1 MNMERS
7 AGLLLLASTA
17 LPALFSCTREMEP
30 VQAPEPQTLV
40 IKATREGDG
49 PATKTELVDGKT
61 YWSVGDKISIFFGK
75 GTDGGA
81 EFSSLNTEPSASA
94 DFTGVLTAVTGSEN
108 GSSSRKYFWGVYP
121 YSENNSVTLSG
132 SLNYLTTVVSDVQYG
147 MADSYSPGQNVWIG
161 HDLGLELSFKS
172 LLSGIKFTFSRGD
185 IGMVTIEGN
194 NGEYLAGKVNVLMDS
209 GVPEVSGVLE
219 GKTVLTLKPYG
230 GGTFQSGTVYR
241 ALFLPTN
248 FTEGLTVRFFT
259 TTNSMGTRTFGSLN
273 FERNKPKNAENAD
286 FKDVTWE
293 NYSVTGISTF
303 EHYNYAMSKG
313 STLTL
318 STTALP
324 EYAWN
329 AQLTWESSSPSVAS
343 VSEDG
348 VVTALS
354 AGTAMITATT
364 VEGGYSTDCYVTVL
378 SDAPKGYVNMGNGI
392 NMATCNVGADSPE
405 EVGDY
410 FAWGETSPKSTY
422 TWSNYKWGTQ
432 TAITKYNENSSLGT
446 IDGLTTLE
454 AEDDAATVNLGSRWR
469 IPTKDEIDSLEEI
482 CETIEANMNGKN
494 GYILKSVVTDNT
506 VFIPM
511 SGEMGES
518 GLALEDEMSFFWT
531 STLYTSFYSTSSY
544 TALMINVDGLFSNNI
559 QRYYGYPVRAVYTA
573 PSLNGHE
580 YVEMGDGLK
589 WATTNIGAENPEDY
603 GDYFAWGE
611 TVTKESYSWA
621 TYKHMQEGQSG
632 WKHIIKYTFADSQTE
647 GIWYD
652 SEGNFIGDGK
662 TSLKDYDYADD
673 AARQI
678 WKGTWRIPT
687 DAEWTALRNADNF
700 DWTWTLDYE
709 GTGVAGQIVT
719 SKVSGYEGNSIFLPA
734 AGLRYGT
741 SLRYAG
747 SGGDYWSSSLYE
759 DNSGYAGRVLFD
771 SGGVG
776 RSSYDRYDGLSV
788 RPVSE

>member
-1 MNMERS
+1 M
-7 AGLLLLASTA
+7 LASAA

-61 YWSVGDKISIFFGK
+61 YWSVGDKISVFFGS
-75 GTDGGA
+75 GTGGGA
-81 EFSSLNTEPSASA
+81 EFTSRNTEPAASA
-94 DFTGVLTAVTGSEN
+94 DFEGILNAVTGSEN

-161 HDLGLELSFKS
+161 RDTGLELSFKS
-172 LLSGIKFTFSRGD
+172 LLSGIKFTFSRDD
-185 IGMVTIEGN
+185 ITMLTIQGN

-293 NYSVTGISTF
+293 NYSVTGISPF

-318 STTALP
+318 STTPLP
-324 EYAWN
+324 EYVWN

-378 SDAPKGYVNMGNGI
+378 SDAPNGYVNMGNGI
-392 NMATCNVGADSPE
+392 KMATCNVGADSPE

-422 TWSNYKWGTQ
+422 TWSNYKWGTK
-432 TAITKYNENSSLGT
+432 TAITKYNVNSSLGT
-446 IDGLTTLE
+446 IDDLTTLE

-494 GYILKSVVTDNT
+494 GYILKSVATDKT

-531 STLYTSFYSTSSY
+531 STLYTSFYGTSSY
-544 TALMINVDGLFSNNI
+544 TALMINVDGLSSNNI
-559 QRYYGYPVRAVYTA
+559 QRYYGYPVRAVYGPQSVA
-573 PSLNGHE
+573 HE

-589 WATTNIGAENPEDY
+589 WATMNVGATSETDD
-603 GDYFAWGE
+603 GDYFAWGQIDIPDNYE
-611 TVTKESYSWA
+611 FNWYHYFDNPSSDGATFTKYALDKKTVLDPEDDTA
-621 TYKHMQEGQSG
+621 TQNWG
-632 WKHIIKYTFADSQTE
+632 
-647 GIWYD
+647 
-652 SEGNFIGDGK
+652 
-662 TSLKDYDYADD
+662 
-673 AARQI
+673 
-678 WKGTWRIPT
+678 GTWRMPT
-687 DAEWTALRNADNF
+687 RSEWDWLMDNC
-700 DWTWTLDYE
+700 TWTYVEDYQ
-709 GTGVAGQIVT
+709 GSGKNGCTVT
-719 SKVSGYEGNSIFLPA
+719 SNVSGYAGNTIFLPA
-734 AGLRYGT
+734 AGLAFSYSYDDRNSKGY
-741 SLRYAG
+741 
-747 SGGDYWSSSLYE
+747 YWSSSLKE
-759 DNSGYAGRVLFD
+759 DDSRQARSILFSQWMD
-771 SGGVG
+771 EMFGMSFSA
-776 RSSYDRYDGLSV
+776 RLCGLSV
-788 RPVSE
+788 RPVSD